1 MNILLATDGS
11 DCARQALEYLV
22 DFPFPADS
30 RISLLTV
37 LDKEAFRGRKKPEQL
52 SNEEK
57 DRLEETRRQIRKEG
71 EDFLE
76 QQAQALRGKG
86 RAVSTLVRSGHPA
99 EEIVLAAGELSADL
113 IIVGSHGRTA
123 AKRFLLG
130 SVSDQVLRYAPC
142 SVLIVKQPTVETSIY
157 SDRFLRILLA
167 YDDSV
172 PAKRAVEFMS
182 GLPLGDETQIRVL
195 SVLPVIKLFRQDIK
209 QRLTWVWQEKKLAAE
224 KALTRIT
231 HEVRWGH
238 PEVETEL
245 LESEDVSQAIL
256 DAAARDKSDLIVL
269 GHKGKGAIDR
279 FLLGSV
285 TSHIAHHAQCS
296 VLAVRTERR
305 SNSSG

>member
-11 DCARQALEYLV
+11 NCARQALEYLG
-22 DFPFPADS
+22 DFPFPAAS

-37 LDKEAFRGRKKPEQL
+37 LDKEAFRGRKKPEL
-52 SNEEK
+52 SDQEQ
-57 DRLEETRRQIRKEG
+57 DRLEETKRQIRKEG

-86 RAVSTLVRSGHPA
+86 REVRTFVRTGHPA

-113 IIVGSHGRTA
+113 VIVGSHGRTA

-130 SVSDQVLRYAPC
+130 SVSDQVLQYAPC
-142 SVLIVKQPTVETSIY
+142 SVLIVKQPTAETSIY

-172 PAKRAVEFMS
+172 SAKRAVEFMS
-182 GLPLGDETQIRVL
+182 GLPLGDETQIRAL

-256 DAAARDKSDLIVL
+256 DAAERDNSDLIVL

-285 TSHIAHHAQCS
+285 TSRIAHHAQCS
-296 VLAVRTERR
+296 VLAVRTGHR
-305 SNSSG
+305 SKSSG